1 MTVYLVIATPT
12 VGSSEVI
19 DTFERCNEAKA
30 RKEIEAAN
38 YPAHEG
44 WSVAV
49 LKKHVSPAGSTA
61 IYLIP

>member
-1 MTVYLVIATPT
+1 MITYLVVATPT

-19 DTFERCNEAKA
+19 DTFERCDEAQA

-61 IYLIP
+61 IYQIP

>member
-19 DTFERCNEAKA
+19 ATFERCDEAQA
-30 RKEIEAAN
+30 RKEIETAN

-44 WSVAV
+44 WSVVV
-49 LKKHVSPAGSTA
+49 LKKHVSWAGSTA
-61 IYLIP
+61 IHPFP

>member
-1 MTVYLVIATPT
+1 MTTYLVIATPT

-19 DTFERCNEAKA
+19 DTFERCDEAQA
-30 RKEIEAAN
+30 RKEIETVN

-61 IYLIP
+61 INLIP